1 MFFDDDREFYL
12 KAENRAINKLKDTQ
26 EKFNKLCIEYGAEAI
41 PTSDC
46 VQCRLLLISAWSD
59 FSEDYIKKIKSNI
72 KWEELILDFIY
83 YAPKTNIGAM
93 EMINSIGSSKYYV
106 PDRNLFNIYM
116 EEMNKLDMFMGLDI
130 VERGLPYAK
139 YPIFEEESLEIDYLI
154 AMPSIIHFRGEQQE
168 ARRKYEF
175 LRNIIA
181 LSNKFH
187 VNDKVYIKHH
197 NVRDKQRYYGRVDG
211 GIVWLKIAMKICGKC
226 AGIIPFNK
234 IRNKFYDIAA
244 HLAHSIIENKY
255 PSLEKV
261 SKYHNFN
268 IELFLPYVR
277 KGLVTGNSGTVF
289 NALFHKLPVYNC
301 DPQDISRYNSNSKY
315 LQKYHVPF
323 CNGKLTFDNVCFDLI
338 PDKFRDVD
346 MVRLIEQELS

>member
-1 MFFDDDREFYL
+1 M
-12 KAENRAINKLKDTQ
+12 
-26 EKFNKLCIEYGAEAI
+26 
-41 PTSDC
+41 
-46 VQCRLLLISAWSD
+46 
-59 FSEDYIKKIKSNI
+59 
-72 KWEELILDFIY
+72 
-83 YAPKTNIGAM
+83 
-93 EMINSIGSSKYYV
+93 
-106 PDRNLFNIYM
+106 
-116 EEMNKLDMFMGLDI
+116 
-130 VERGLPYAK
+130 
-139 YPIFEEESLEIDYLI
+139 
-154 AMPSIIHFRGEQQE
+154 
-168 ARRKYEF
+168 
-175 LRNIIA
+175 
-181 LSNKFH
+181 
-187 VNDKVYIKHH
+187 
-197 NVRDKQRYYGRVDG
+197 RDNQRCYGRVHG
-211 GIVWLKIAMKICGKC
+211 SIVWLKIIMLISGKS
-226 AGIIPFNK
+226 AGVIPFNK

-301 DPQDISRYNSNSKY
+301 DPQDISRYNSKY